1 MKPTIA
7 SLLSVGLVVVL
18 TSPSEA
24 ASRKRSPYYYSYSYS
39 YAERFPS
46 ATPRQRHN
54 AWAYNNAGHYYEM
67 DSNAFPVGSRG
78 WWEMKRIEGGGRVR

>member
-1 MKPTIA
+1 MKTIIA
-7 SLLSVGLVVVL
+7 SFLSVGLVVAL
-18 TSPSEA
+18 AGPSEA
-24 ASRKRSPYYYSYSYS
+24 ASKKRSPYYYSPNIAQKY
-39 YAERFPS
+39 PS

-54 AWAYNNAGHYYEM
+54 AWAYDHPGHYYEM